1 VAFYGVY
8 IPPSVD
14 VVVAHED
21 PRVFSDK
28 ASLMTLLKKYKSANP
43 RFKVFST
50 EGEAEAFASQ
60 EQIEPVSRDVPDSP
74 RPSEGSIYKSLTPQ
88 EEVKLRKAIEANPSD
103 LNFMRE
109 CLATNPRYL
118 VTATDTPNILHQ
130 GSRHNALH
138 VAAKLGREEAA
149 RLVLHWVVGGDLVGR
164 LYPDEVGNLEERV
177 ARLSDLYLNMPNK
190 GAGDTPLH
198 LAAKF
203 GRVGMVRL
211 LASMPLTQLAARNAA
226 GETPEDVVCSRCQ
239 VPDEE
244 KQEILAALRGEV
256 AIPVYATEEGVK
268 RLGEPLCWQ
277 DATELLD
284 TTDSNPICSSP
295 GSPMHSPMPHSP
307 LRQSPLMYSP
317 IHRSPLSSNSSL
329 PSPLSCPSISALMGP
344 MASERAEKVLV
355 QWKGNKKEKVERLE
369 DPGFGA
375 ERQGRRLA
383 ASEGVPW
390 REWWPWLGG
399 WADLRSPEGLE
410 HLEEHLERRH
420 GEQQLRERMDEVEE
434 QDNDN
439 KVNSDEVFHGEDHF
453 AEVELALSPLSS
465 LSKNLGS
472 LSLQNNL
479 DNLDSSHANTNRSTI
494 LSSESEET
502 EHHQQEADNSLGIQ
516 VVQAV
521 NRFAARVAPLLA
533 DRLPEVVGEQQ
544 AADWGQEL
552 LHHWVGLRRKVNNW
566 RSDPAG
572 RYAGLDFS
580 RLAGKV
586 AECLVQELE
595 LELGLVE
602 MQRSVQLL
610 NMLAN
615 PPTNGIERVLEQEFK
630 EGSFNDHRSNRV
642 DRQESSID
650 WSKLKE
656 VQGLARIAAQVY
668 SSKTLPDAKTLLGL
682 WEVQGVSEALATKR
696 VNQARRFLH
705 SSTSSTESESNREN
719 FMAVNLTLTGF
730 AATTREDDLANN
742 EEEGFLT
749 PPSSVM
755 SQGSSMETCDE
766 GDGVLYLHGSRPTQ
780 EDRRVVE
787 ATSSLQLDQLD
798 NFPRVAW
805 YLASLRAVPG
815 RERRVWPEAKEAEG
829 HEQWRPRKLDM
840 DTSFG

>member
-1 VAFYGVY
+1 M
-8 IPPSVD
+8 
-14 VVVAHED
+14 H
-21 PRVFSDK
+21 
-28 ASLMTLLKKYKSANP
+28 
-43 RFKVFST
+43 
-50 EGEAEAFASQ
+50 
-60 EQIEPVSRDVPDSP
+60 
-74 RPSEGSIYKSLTPQ
+74 
-88 EEVKLRKAIEANPSD
+88 
-103 LNFMRE
+103 E

-268 RLGEPLCWQ
+268 RLGEPLRWQ
-277 DATELLD
+277 EASELLD
-284 TTDSNPICSSP
+284 TTDNNAICSSP
-295 GSPMHSPMPHSP
+295 GSPMRSPMPHSP

-329 PSPLSCPSISALMGP
+329 PSPLSCPSISAIMGP
-344 MASERAEKVLV
+344 MASERVDKVLA

-390 REWWPWLGG
+390 REWWPWLSG
-399 WADLRSPEGLE
+399 WADLRSSEGLQ
-410 HLEEHLERRH
+410 HLEEHLERRY
-420 GEQQLRERMDEVEE
+420 GEQQLRERMGEVEE
-434 QDNDN
+434 QGNDNDG
-439 KVNSDEVFHGEDHF
+439 VNSDVVFHEEDHLV
-453 AEVELALSPLSS
+453 EVELALSPLSS
-465 LSKNLGS
+465 LSKNLDG
-472 LSLQNNL
+472 LSLQCSL
-479 DNLDSSHANTNRSTI
+479 DNLDSSHANANRNTVF
-494 LSSESEET
+494 SSELGET
-502 EHHQQEADNSLGIQ
+502 EHHQQEGDNSLSNQ
-516 VVQAV
+516 VVLAV
-521 NRFAARVAPLLA
+521 KRFAGLVAPLLA
-533 DRLPEVVGEQQ
+533 DKLPEVVGEQQ
-544 AADWGQEL
+544 AADWGQEIL
-552 LHHWVGLRRKVNNW
+552 PHWVGLRREVNNW

-572 RYAGLDFS
+572 RYDRVDFS

-586 AECLVQELE
+586 AENLVHELE

-602 MQRSVQLL
+602 MERAVQLL
-610 NMLAN
+610 NILAN
-615 PPTNGIERVLEQEFK
+615 LPTNSNERVLEQK
-630 EGSFNDHRSNRV
+630 SVEGGFNVHRSNRV

-656 VQGLARIAAQVY
+656 VQGLARIAAQVH
-668 SSKTLPDAKTLLGL
+668 SSKTLPDTKTLLEL

-705 SSTSSTESESNREN
+705 SSTSSTESESSREN
-719 FMAVNLTLTGF
+719 FKAVNLTLAGS
-730 AATTREDDLANN
+730 AAKTREDDLAYN
-742 EEEGFLT
+742 EEDGFLT

-787 ATSSLQLDQLD
+787 ATSYLQLDQLD

-815 RERRVWPEAKEAEG
+815 RERRVWPEAKEAED
-829 HEQWRPRKLDM
+829 HDQWRPRRLDM
-840 DTSFG
+840 DTSF